1 MQQVKQ
7 ITGRVL
13 DANNEPIIGANV
25 VVEGTTIG
33 TVTDADGNFALD
45 VPDGATLKISYIGY
59 IEQSISV
66 GNKSVISVI
75 LKEDSQA
82 LDEVV
87 VVGFGTQKKLN
98 LTGAVTAVTGEEM
111 TKRPVTNAA
120 TMLHGTSSRV
130 CVLTRVWGAPG
141 AKQPLSR
148 VRGQG
153 TFSDAGSDPLVLVN
167 GVPGSISNPGPEY
180 D

>member
-1 MQQVKQ
+1 MQQTKR

-13 DANNEPIIGANV
+13 DANNEPVIGANV
-25 VVEGTTIG
+25 VVDGTTIG
-33 TVTDADGNFALD
+33 TVTDVDGNFTLD

-59 IEQSISV
+59 IEQIIPV

-111 TKRPVTNAA
+111 SKRPVTNTA
-120 TMLHGTSSRV
+120 TMLQGRFLG
-130 CVLTRVWGAPG
+130 CV
-141 AKQPLSR
+141 
-148 VRGQG
+148 
-153 TFSDAGSDPLVLVN
+153 
-167 GVPGSISNPGPEY
+167 
-180 D
+180 

>member
-1 MQQVKQ
+1 M
-7 ITGRVL
+7 
-13 DANNEPIIGANV
+13 
-25 VVEGTTIG
+25 
-33 TVTDADGNFALD
+33 DGNFTLD

-59 IEQSISV
+59 IEQTIPV

-111 TKRPVTNAA
+111 SKRPVTNTA
-120 TMLHGTSSRV
+120 TML
-130 CVLTRVWGAPG
+130 
-141 AKQPLSR
+141 Q
-148 VRGQG
+148 GQ
-153 TFSDAGSDPLVLVN
+153 
-167 GVPGSISNPGPEY
+167 VPGLRVNQGLGLSLIHILHELNRKPQNEEKLLVSGFIWKI
-180 D
+180 

>member
-1 MQQVKQ
+1 MQ
-7 ITGRVL
+7 IMNL
-13 DANNEPIIGANV
+13 LSGANV
-25 VVEGTTIG
+25 VVDGTTIG
-33 TVTDADGNFALD
+33 TVTDVDGNFTLD

-59 IEQSISV
+59 IEQTIPV

-111 TKRPVTNAA
+111 SKRPVTNTA
-120 TMLHGTSSRV
+120 TML
-130 CVLTRVWGAPG
+130 
-141 AKQPLSR
+141 Q
-148 VRGQG
+148 GQ
-153 TFSDAGSDPLVLVN
+153 
-167 GVPGSISNPGPEY
+167 VPGLRVNQGLGTPGMSLLLSVYVVRVLSQVQVPIRWF
-180 D
+180 